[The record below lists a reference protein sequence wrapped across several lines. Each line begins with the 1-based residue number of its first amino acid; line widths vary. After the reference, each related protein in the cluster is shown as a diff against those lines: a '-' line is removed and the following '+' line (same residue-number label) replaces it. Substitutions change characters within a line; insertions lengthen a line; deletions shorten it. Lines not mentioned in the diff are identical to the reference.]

1 MPASQHEQA
10 HRAWGCGAVRWM
22 IATPWRREGMGKNEI
37 FEGER
42 GGEGKRTKKTRMRP
56 TPKPMKMGMVKY
68 T

>member
-1 MPASQHEQA
+1 
-10 HRAWGCGAVRWM
+10 M